1 MEEYIPS
8 FTDITDWD
16 ILIYQSTGGT
26 RSKNIA
32 IHPKTNDQ
40 YFFKGSKEIAN
51 GEIRYPQEFW
61 SEIVASKI
69 GQFLGFNMLDYN
81 IAYNETNKQKIGCLS
96 KSMVVHSDNK
106 LTEGV
111 TYLTGFDSKYRPDVD
126 DHKKKYTFQFI
137 CLALESFSLEKYID
151 NIVEVIVFDSIVG
164 NSDRHQENWGIITN
178 FKKAKDDI
186 DETLKQKGI
195 GFVTQLKGRMER
207 LLNKTL
213 VDKYENNRKIGKSDL
228 IIQSGI
234 APNEFAPIYDSG
246 CCLGRENL
254 DEKIHK
260 MLNDKQMV
268 DAYIRKGVSEIHWNG
283 EDKKKNHFEL
293 IDHVKTKHQAKVLSI
308 IQSVKEK
315 FNADNLKFIID
326 NVDLKLPENLKQFK
340 LEEHRKELMFK
351 LITLRLELLFKHI

>member
-1 MEEYIPS
+1 MEEFIPT

-16 ILIYQSTGGT
+16 VPVYQSTGGT

-32 IHPKTNDQ
+32 IHPETNDQ
-40 YFFKGSKEIAN
+40 YFFKGSKETDT

-61 SEIVASKI
+61 SEIVASKV

-81 IAYNETNKQKIGCLS
+81 IAFTENKKQKIGCLS

-111 TYLTGFDSKYRPDVD
+111 TYLTGFNSKYRPDVD
-126 DHKKKYTFQFI
+126 EHKKQYTFQFI
-137 CLALESFSLEKYID
+137 CSALESFNHEKFID
-151 NIVEVIVFDSIVG
+151 KIIEVIIFDSIVG

-178 FKKAKDDI
+178 FKSAI
-186 DETLKQKGI
+186 DEIDKTLKEGKLSFLNRLRKKFERGVNKVVIQK
-195 GFVTQLKGRMER
+195 FKET
-207 LLNKTL
+207 NKFDRT
-213 VDKYENNRKIGKSDL
+213 DL

-234 APNEFAPIYDSG
+234 LPNEFAPIYDSG
-246 CCLGRENL
+246 CCLGRENV

-268 DAYIRKGVSEIHWNG
+268 DAYIKKGVSEIHWNG
-283 EDKKKNHFEL
+283 EEKKKNHFEL
-293 IDHVKTKHQAKVLSI
+293 IELVKTKHQAKVLSI
-308 IQSVKEK
+308 IKSIKEK
-315 FNADNLKFIID
+315 FNADNLKYIIN

-340 LEEHRKELMFK
+340 LEVHRKELMFK
-351 LITLRLELLFKHI
+351 LITLRLELLFKHL

>member
-1 MEEYIPS
+1 MDEYIPT

-16 ILIYQSTGGT
+16 IPVYQSTGGT

-32 IHPKTNDQ
+32 IHPVTNDQ
-40 YFFKGSKEIAN
+40 YFFKGSKETDT
-51 GEIRYPQEFW
+51 GEIRYPQEIW
-61 SEIVASKI
+61 SEIVASKV
-69 GQFLGFNMLDYN
+69 GQLLGFNMLDYN
-81 IAYNETNKQKIGCLS
+81 IAFNENKKQKIGCLS

-111 TYLTGFDSKYRPDVD
+111 TYLTGFNSKYRPDID
-126 DHKKKYTFQFI
+126 EHKKQYTFQFI
-137 CLALESFSLEKYID
+137 CSALQSFNLEKYID

-178 FKKAKDDI
+178 FKGAI
-186 DETLKQKGI
+186 DEIDKALEKTDLAFLNRLGKKFERWINKILIQK
-195 GFVTQLKGRMER
+195 FKNTR
-207 LLNKTL
+207 L
-213 VDKYENNRKIGKSDL
+213 IGKSDL
-228 IIQSGI
+228 MVQSGI
-234 APNEFAPIYDSG
+234 LPNEFAPIYDSG

-254 DEKIHK
+254 DDKIHK

-268 DAYIRKGVSEIHWNG
+268 DAYIKKGVSEIHWNG
-283 EDKKKNHFEL
+283 EEKKKNHFEL
-293 IDHVKTKHQAKVLSI
+293 IELVKTKHEAKVLSI
-308 IQSVKEK
+308 IQRVKEK
-315 FNADNLKFIID
+315 FNTDNLKYIID